1 MLFSRAFIKSSFL
14 TINPCRK
21 FQILNILNHYLGFTE
36 GNISP
41 SRRFRTLRQFEHAA
55 QISITWSYL
64 EGSVCFLVCFVLDL
78 SKWKAHYWRNWKK
91 KQQWEINKSL
101 LTQIQSFLIRLKNKN
116 NKISATNT
124 DYKENLLQYLVH
136 FRHKIISLI
145 EQSSNR
151 FQTKQNL

>member
-41 SRRFRTLRQFEHAA
+41 LDDFEHCDNSNRQLKSLSLDLTLRVRYV
-55 QISITWSYL
+55 SWSV
-64 EGSVCFLVCFVLDL
+64 SFLIWVNE
-78 SKWKAHYWRNWKK
+78 KPIIGGTEKK

-124 DYKENLLQYLVH
+124 DYKEKP
-136 FRHKIISLI
+136 FTISR
-145 EQSSNR
+145 S
-151 FQTKQNL
+151 FQT